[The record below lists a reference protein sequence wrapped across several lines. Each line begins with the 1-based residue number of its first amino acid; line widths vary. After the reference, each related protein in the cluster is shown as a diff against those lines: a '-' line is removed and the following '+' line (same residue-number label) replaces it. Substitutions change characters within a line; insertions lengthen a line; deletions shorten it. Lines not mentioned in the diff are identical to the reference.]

1 MLPFRVVMLDRT
13 DRQRSERSEPPM
25 PDVIR
30 PPRAQFLRNDVIRGG
45 MDLLLF
51 AHKSHLNHSDKELA
65 KLGLGRA
72 HHRCLYFVARQP
84 DLSVAQLLAL
94 LGVTKQSLGR
104 VLSVLVERDLIRQ
117 RQGDK
122 DRRQRLLRLSPA
134 GEALEQRLF
143 ADLRENMSRA
153 YAASGEEAVLGYWT
167 MMQNLMSAEAQQQF
181 ATFHAISGPGGA
193 N

>member
-1 MLPFRVVMLDRT
+1 
-13 DRQRSERSEPPM
+13 
-25 PDVIR
+25 
-30 PPRAQFLRNDVIRGG
+30 